1 MGAATPMQTTTNKH
15 LGTVMDN
22 DIIKQPKTM
31 KRASEL
37 SVAYLQALDDRFNGV
52 KKHHSSGLKSLD
64 KALGGWLHEGHLIVL
79 AGRPAMGKSA
89 LAQQITEHVAKEKS
103 AILFTLEMSGYEVTE
118 RSLARRSGISV
129 PELKMAHEMTEDRWQ
144 KVLEAA
150 VKFNETSL
158 LVDDAAFDI
167 NGLIGKAKAAQANL
181 EKSGL
186 PPLGLITVD
195 YLQLVTGKAANRT
208 LEVGQVS
215 AGLKRLAKE
224 LSVPV
229 LALSQLNRAVEGR
242 ADRRPTMSDLRESGS
257 IEQDSDLIL
266 GIYRDEYYNQDSPDK
281 GIAEIIGLKNRHGS
295 TATVKLAFKPD
306 QILFGDLAYEC

>member
-1 MGAATPMQTTTNKH
+1 MAENS
-15 LGTVMDN
+15 
-22 DIIKQPKTM
+22 IKQPKTM

-89 LAQQITEHVAKEKS
+89 LAQQITEHVAQDKS

-118 RSLARRSGISV
+118 RALARRSGIPV
-129 PELKMAHEMTEDRWQ
+129 PELKMAHKMDQERWQ
-144 KVLEAA
+144 RVMNAA
-150 VKFNETSL
+150 VQFNDTAL
-158 LVDDAAFDI
+158 LVDDAGFDI
-167 NGLIGKAKAAQANL
+167 AGLIGKAKAAQASL
-181 EKSGL
+181 EKAGL

-229 LALSQLNRAVEGR
+229 LALSQLNRGVEGR
-242 ADRRPTMSDLRESGS
+242 TDKRPAMSDLRESGS
-257 IEQDSDLIL
+257 IEQDADLIL
-266 GIYRDEYYNQDSPDK
+266 GIYRDEYYNAESRDK
-281 GIAEIIGLKNRHGS
+281 GMAEIIGLKNRHGS
-295 TATVKLAFKPD
+295 TATVKLAFKAD
-306 QILFGDLAYEC
+306 QILFEDLAHE